1 MGGIEVTIEITI
13 PKRMVEIKP
22 AYFVVNARPG
32 EKLTDTHSCSAE
44 QGNPVRNRNT
54 ADLIRGAVCT
64 KLLPFL
70 RKQVIGRNPEKAR

>member
-44 QGNPVRNRNT
+44 QGNPVKNRNT
-54 ADLIRGAVCT
+54 AAWPLCCKQEA
-64 KLLPFL
+64 PFL
-70 RKQVIGRNPEKAR
+70 SAKAGHWEKS